1 MGVDRLTLAKAVHK
15 LFNTESTEERT
26 MIQQQLGELGKLNF
40 KRIKTR
46 QHVFDISVQIKLTI
60 IFVYLTA
67 EKDDLN
73 HAETIVNLLLD
84 SENQEIKDV
93 KMSLAVYCKQLY
105 KLIVQAGYNNV
116 QRVDIERTLRH
127 IELLFMCFESKEIEL
142 KQKAFIF
149 DALQPMVL
157 LYKYQE
163 NLGEGYFKNITDI
176 ANKIKIMA
184 VNGLQAEDSAM
195 LKSSFMLTDAMFS
208 LGEDKSLKIIQEV
221 CVTQL
226 CIVVEQQMIA
236 LNNHIL
242 SLNNVLKQD
251 QLQLTRENEVVDQIM
266 KKIDIV
272 VSFIKMIFRVFEKT
286 TSKGVYHKCY
296 YDFVKSPTLSS
307 ILVRVFGINIQIPN
321 SPNNNS
327 VIQITGLQVLDNVIN
342 QLKTKSLECINLM
355 LKKKDNT
362 CEALIKSNEHQVI
375 NGQMN
380 LVPILIQSLILLG

>member
-1 MGVDRLTLAKAVHK
+1 MG
-15 LFNTESTEERT
+15 
-26 MIQQQLGELGKLNF
+26 
-40 KRIKTR
+40 
-46 QHVFDISVQIKLTI
+46 
-60 IFVYLTA
+60 
-67 EKDDLN
+67 
-73 HAETIVNLLLD
+73 
-84 SENQEIKDV
+84 
-93 KMSLAVYCKQLY
+93 
-105 KLIVQAGYNNV
+105 
-116 QRVDIERTLRH
+116 
-127 IELLFMCFESKEIEL
+127 
-142 KQKAFIF
+142 
-149 DALQPMVL
+149 
-157 LYKYQE
+157 
-163 NLGEGYFKNITDI
+163 
-176 ANKIKIMA
+176 
-184 VNGLQAEDSAM
+184 
-195 LKSSFMLTDAMFS
+195 
-208 LGEDKSLKIIQEV
+208 
-221 CVTQL
+221 
-226 CIVVEQQMIA
+226 A

-242 SLNNVLKQD
+242 QLNNMLKQD

-362 CEALIKSNEHQVI
+362 CEALIKTNEHQVI

-380 LVPILIQSLILLG
+380 LVPILIQSLILLGQRSDLEQLLEEDTISNFVVEALENLSVTTQYEAFKDVFFKFLPNLILDVAEFHQDHRN